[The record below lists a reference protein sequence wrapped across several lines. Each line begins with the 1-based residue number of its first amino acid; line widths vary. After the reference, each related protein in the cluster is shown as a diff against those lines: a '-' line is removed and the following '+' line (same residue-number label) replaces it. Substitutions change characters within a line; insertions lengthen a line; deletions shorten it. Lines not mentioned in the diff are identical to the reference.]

1 MNFAE
6 YQQKA
11 RKFAQYQDEIY
22 PFLGLAEETG
32 EFLGVIAKLKRGDDL
47 VARYGSKE
55 AAREA
60 ALKEAGDILWQLSQ
74 CLEELEMSL
83 QDAAELNLKKLED
96 RLQRGVIKGQG
107 DNR

>member
-6 YQQKA
+6 YQRKS
-11 RKFAQYQDEIY
+11 RKFAQYAEPVY
-22 PFLGLAEETG
+22 PFLALPEETG
-32 EFLGVIAKLKRGDDL
+32 EFVGLIAKASRGDDME
-47 VARYGSKE
+47 ARFGSREQYQE
-55 AAREA
+55 AV
-60 ALKEAGDILWQLSQ
+60 LKEAGDVLWQLTQ
-74 CLEELEMSL
+74 CLTEMGLSL